1 MPDQERDDLSKHRIE
16 KSAEML
22 SDAEELL
29 KTESYRSSNN
39 RAYYCIFHAIRSVLA
54 LDGVEFKRH
63 SGNIQYF
70 QKEYIKTGIFSEE
83 DSDIILSASEIRNAS
98 DYDDFYMVSKDTTE
112 ELVKSAM
119 VFYEKVRIYLDNRW
133 DDLSREA

>member
-98 DYDDFYMVSKDTTE
+98 DYDDFYMVSKDTT
-112 ELVKSAM
+112 
-119 VFYEKVRIYLDNRW
+119 
-133 DDLSREA
+133 

>member
-1 MPDQERDDLSKHRIE
+1 MPDQERVDLSKHRIE

-98 DYDDFYMVSKDTTE
+98 DYDDFYIVSKDTTE
-112 ELVKSAM
+112 ELVKSAR

>member
-1 MPDQERDDLSKHRIE
+1 MPDQERVDLSKHRIE

-98 DYDDFYMVSKDTTE
+98 DYDDFYIVSKDTTE
-112 ELVKSAM
+112 ELVKSAR

-133 DDLSREA
+133 RT

>member
-1 MPDQERDDLSKHRIE
+1 MPDQERVDLSKHRIE

-112 ELVKSAM
+112 ELVKSAR

>member
-1 MPDQERDDLSKHRIE
+1 MPDQERVDLSKHRIE